1 MDMIFAALN
10 TWVAIGQINGDPEKK
25 TDDLLRKIEEV
36 LKSKET
42 VKSITLFRHYKKESA
57 SLLKANKRRC

>member
-1 MDMIFAALN
+1 M
-10 TWVAIGQINGDPEKK
+10 VIGQINEDPEKK

-36 LKSKET
+36 LKSKEM